1 MEHHASGQQQG
12 ASSQGNSTLDFNS
25 LLLGSGPQ
33 PFHQAQY
40 AGQYA
45 SSSSSPSSSSL
56 TSFLHQEDSLPAYGD
71 PRSASSADFS
81 SSLLSSTPA
90 AQVGTSQQLPS
101 QNLAYPLISRTNEGK
116 KDQQPIITMQQQPE
130 YHHAPSSGS
139 SGLQIPQQQT
149 SSQSHQPQQ
158 SAYPQ
163 RFQQGPSQNLSGGAA
178 RLQPSYPVLETPG
191 HDPVQNLL
199 DSYPSPQTENQ
210 KIVKMLEI
218 IAGHIQEHH
227 KRFNN
232 FVVNMEE
239 RLGGLEAAVSQLVL
253 NDPELSKRM
262 EACGRREDKER
273 ESQKERERST
283 SRHHISGSSTSGKKK
298 KKTKTTPDHET
309 ELYTRSAA
317 GTSSRD
323 VAGEEI
329 DEELARKLQAQFN
342 AEAEIEALK
351 KESITLADEEYA
363 QKLQGLYLKSDP
375 QSGKRGLTTSAPAT
389 PVPKK
394 DTPKKPSPTSSKAEE
409 KSLWSRLFG
418 PSKPESDEES
428 DEDDDPKLAPKKT
441 EITTTYPATGRGTS
455 LMGTGMV
462 PMSYYYPT
470 GLPQHQFMVPQGYAP
485 YPMALP
491 PGHQYTYPAP
501 SGSTAQSTNQQ

>member
-1 MEHHASGQQQG
+1 MFCIPGKSTYQIRVRGRETAAAPLPLPLTCKSSRHQIKSMEHHASGQQQG

-163 RFQQGPSQNLSGGAA
+163 RFQQGPSQVRCPPPPINPSADCPTEPVRGGSSSTTKLSG
-178 RLQPSYPVLETPG
+178 T
-191 HDPVQNLL
+191 
-199 DSYPSPQTENQ
+199 
-210 KIVKMLEI
+210 
-218 IAGHIQEHH
+218 
-227 KRFNN
+227 
-232 FVVNMEE
+232 
-239 RLGGLEAAVSQLVL
+239 
-253 NDPELSKRM
+253 
-262 EACGRREDKER
+262 
-273 ESQKERERST
+273 
-283 SRHHISGSSTSGKKK
+283 
-298 KKTKTTPDHET
+298 
-309 ELYTRSAA
+309 
-317 GTSSRD
+317 
-323 VAGEEI
+323 
-329 DEELARKLQAQFN
+329 
-342 AEAEIEALK
+342 
-351 KESITLADEEYA
+351 
-363 QKLQGLYLKSDP
+363 
-375 QSGKRGLTTSAPAT
+375 
-389 PVPKK
+389 
-394 DTPKKPSPTSSKAEE
+394 
-409 KSLWSRLFG
+409 
-418 PSKPESDEES
+418 
-428 DEDDDPKLAPKKT
+428 
-441 EITTTYPATGRGTS
+441 
-455 LMGTGMV
+455 
-462 PMSYYYPT
+462 
-470 GLPQHQFMVPQGYAP
+470 
-485 YPMALP
+485 
-491 PGHQYTYPAP
+491 
-501 SGSTAQSTNQQ
+501 